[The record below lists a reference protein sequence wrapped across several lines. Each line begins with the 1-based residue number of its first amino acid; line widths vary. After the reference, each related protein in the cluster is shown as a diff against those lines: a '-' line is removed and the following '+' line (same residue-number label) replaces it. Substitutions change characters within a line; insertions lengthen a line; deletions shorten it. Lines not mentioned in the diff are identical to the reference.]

1 MQKPSIN
8 IDTHTDYSNVRISLN
23 QLIGLLKMYISPL
36 SGLKIRTKEGELR
49 EVNTETIINVLV
61 THLSR
66 TQLLELLHMFQ
77 IIKKRKSNIKHYF
90 EYILQG
96 IAYKDKQR

>member
-1 MQKPSIN
+1 MEKPSIN
-8 IDTHTDYSNVRISLN
+8 TDTSTDYTSVRISLN
-23 QLIGLLKMYISPL
+23 QLKGLLKMYITPL
-36 SGLKIRTKEGELR
+36 SGLKIRTKDGELF

-96 IAYKDKQR
+96 IVFKDK